1 MAYAIGVA
9 EPISIMVDTFGT
21 GKISDDEISELVFKN
36 FDLRPAAIIKQF
48 DLRGLPAKHGGKF
61 YQLLA
66 AYGHMGRT
74 DIEVPWEKIDKAEEL
89 KSKLCSC
96 GCCSK

>member
-1 MAYAIGVA
+1 
-9 EPISIMVDTFGT
+9 MVDTFGT
-21 GKISDDEISELVFKN
+21 GVISDDEISNLVQAN

-48 DLRGLPAKHGGKF
+48 DLRGLPAKNGGKF

-74 DIEVPWEKIDKAEEL
+74 DIDVPWEHTDKAAQL
-89 KSKLCSC
+89 KEQAGLSCC
-96 GCCSK
+96 GCK